1 MSIVISTDEAS
12 AAFVTALELADNGQ
26 ASPDWERR
34 VRELSVLC
42 EKAPKTHIAFLG
54 TVLLGKASDAHV
66 DVFAL
71 KVNAGTPGAYSA
83 RNLAKEVLAP
93 LCRDHQVH
101 IGVTGREPLNN
112 QPYFRESRVS
122 RKMPVRANAR
132 VVLDKVCDLLDELEP
147 IKDRSEL
154 LKALASFITVRRTYW
169 PATKPYVSQETVL
182 KLNSLIRRIE
192 GFVQQD
198 SEGGRRAQAV
208 ATGLMDVLE
217 GTENVETSRVND
229 PDRKFPGD
237 VAVRTSNGDLT
248 RVLEVRDKAVALA
261 DLSAFIAKAAP
272 AGVARAGVL
281 AVAPDQEPLD
291 VGPVQRAAGE
301 HGLALEVFLGWAG
314 YLHQLL
320 FWMPSD
326 IQFPIEEAHQRI
338 YERVVELECSQAGQ
352 DLWLRQDP
360 SSNSSA

>member
-1 MSIVISTDEAS
+1 L
-12 AAFVTALELADNGQ
+12 TALELADNGQ
-26 ASPDWERR
+26 ASPDWNLR

-54 TVLLGKASDAHV
+54 TVLLAKATDPTV

-93 LCRDHQVH
+93 LCRDHHVH

-112 QPYFRESRVS
+112 QPYFRESRAS
-122 RKMPVRANAR
+122 RQMPVRPNAR
-132 VVLDKVCDLLDELEP
+132 PVLNKVCDLLDELDP

-154 LKALASFITVRRTYW
+154 LKALASFITVRRASW
-169 PATKPYVSQETVL
+169 PSAKPYVSQETVL
-182 KLNSLIRRIE
+182 KLAGLIRRIE
-192 GFVQQD
+192 EFVQAD

-217 GTENVETSRVND
+217 GTGNVETSRVND

-237 VAVRTSNGDLT
+237 VAVRTSDSDLT
-248 RVLEVRDKAVALA
+248 RVLEVRDKSVGLA
-261 DLSAFIAKAAP
+261 DLGAFVAKATS

-281 AVAPDQEPLD
+281 AVAPHQEPLD
-291 VGPVQRAAGE
+291 VGVVQRAAAE

-314 YLHQLL
+314 YLHQLV

-326 IQFPIEEAHQRI
+326 IQFPIEEAHHRI
-338 YERVVELECSQAGQ
+338 YERVVELECSQVGQ